1 MKTLINALLIGSLM
15 TTVAFAGDPA
25 PKADKTAPAKKDDKA
40 PATDAK
46 KTDDKAA
53 PATDAKTD
61 AKKTDAKKTDAKKDV
76 KAPAT
81 K

>member
-1 MKTLINALLIGSLM
+1 M

-53 PATDAKTD
+53 PATDAKKTD
-61 AKKTDAKKTDAKKDV
+61 AKKTDTKTDAKKDV

>member
-1 MKTLINALLIGSLM
+1 MHNDRPMKTLINALLIGSLM

-40 PATDAK
+40 APATDAK
-46 KTDDKAA
+46 KTD
-53 PATDAKTD
+53 
-61 AKKTDAKKTDAKKDV
+61 AKKTDTKTDAKKDV

>member
-15 TTVAFAGDPA
+15 TTVAFAGDA
-25 PKADKTAPAKKDDKA
+25 PKADKTAAKKDDKA
-40 PATDAK
+40 

-53 PATDAKTD
+53 ATPTTDKKTDAKTDAKSDAKTD
-61 AKKTDAKKTDAKKDV
+61 AKKTDKK
-76 KAPAT
+76 PAT